1 MDSTA
6 SRPAAHAS
14 TGTGT
19 ASSQRRVAT
28 PLLLQMHA
36 TECGAACLGS
46 ILAHFGR
53 WVPLTELR
61 SRCEVSRDGSSAA
74 GVLRAARHYGLE
86 CKGWHGDTTA
96 LRRRP
101 LPVILFWEFN
111 HFLILE
117 GFDGERVFLNDP
129 ATGRR
134 TLSAEEFAR
143 GFSGVALEFQA
154 GPEFRP
160 GGAPIAIAERLPF
173 WFHGSWGAI
182 AHVLAAGL
190 MLALLALATPALLAV
205 FVDRVLGENELWGGT
220 VAGVLAAAAV
230 LVYGLAWAKQ
240 RCLRRLSVRIS
251 VIAGN
256 RFLTRLLRL
265 PVEYFNHRL
274 VGDLTARVLSIDRIA
289 RGLSDHVLDLLV
301 EIAMS
306 VVFLAVMLAW
316 DPMLASIVLGLA
328 LLNAAIVRVLTRSRT
343 DRSHAL
349 RREQGLLLGVGT
361 VMLHQAESLR
371 MTAADDSFF
380 ARWSG
385 HQARELDARQRF
397 AELGHVIAALPGLF
411 TVLGNAAVLAF
422 GATRV
427 MAGDMTLGTLVGF
440 YLVAAMFLA
449 PVGRF
454 VELADERH
462 ALETDMQRLDDITDT
477 PEDPGLARPGSGSGS
492 ETIATLNGRLR
503 LAGQVELRE
512 VTFGYNRGRPPLV
525 KDFSLII
532 RPGQRIA
539 VVGVSGSGKSTLA
552 RLVAGMYQPWSGEIL
567 FDSRPR
573 REVPEEVL
581 SRSVSMVDQHVV
593 LFSASVRDNITLW
606 NPAVP
611 DDDLVA
617 AARDAGIHQ
626 EILGRPLGYATQVDE
641 SGGNFSGGERQRL
654 EIARALAGN
663 PTVLILDEAT
673 SALDA
678 ATEEQVDDALR
689 RRGVSCLIVAHRLST
704 VRDCD
709 LIIVLEKG
717 AEVQRGTHDELMA
730 DEDGAYCRLVRAG

>member
-1 MDSTA
+1 MASTA
-6 SRPAAHAS
+6 SSPAAHAS

-46 ILAHFGR
+46 VLAHFGR

-86 CKGWHGDTTA
+86 CKGWHGDATA

-143 GFSGVALEFQA
+143 GFSGVALEFQT

-160 GGAPIAIAERLPF
+160 GGAPIVIAERLPF

-190 MLALLALATPALLAV
+190 MLALLALATPVLLAV
-205 FVDRVLGENELWGGT
+205 FVDRVLGENEPWGGT

-440 YLVAAMFLA
+440 YVVAAMFLA

-477 PEDPGLARPGSGSGS
+477 PEDPGLARPGSGS

-525 KDFSLII
+525 KDFSLNI

-567 FDSRPR
+567 FDGRPR

-617 AARDAGIHQ
+617 AARDACIHQ